1 VVQDLASGD
10 IQIQPSSKEYLQ
22 IQKNDT
28 LRRLKRLGNP
38 VKARYNID
46 PSISVGGVFLTKFCS
61 QKKYAFN
68 FFEKSYFCLYEK
80 CLTEETVIT
89 KEQWTFEG

>member
-46 PSISVGGVFLTKFCS
+46 PSISVGRVFLTKFCS
-61 QKKYAFN
+61 HR
-68 FFEKSYFCLYEK
+68 SMHLICLKE
-80 CLTEETVIT
+80 VIFAYM
-89 KEQWTFEG
+89 KNV